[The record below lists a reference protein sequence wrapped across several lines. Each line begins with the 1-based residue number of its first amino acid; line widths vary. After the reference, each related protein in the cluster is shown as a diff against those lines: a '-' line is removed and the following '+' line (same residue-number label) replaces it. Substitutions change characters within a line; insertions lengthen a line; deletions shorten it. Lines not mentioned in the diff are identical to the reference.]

1 MNHKF
6 LLPLALMFLLL
17 PVTTQAEEDDFEEEV
32 AFLEIIQGYYNL
44 VESTHNLHANP
55 ESATILHLFTIQE
68 IYEERGE
75 AQRAIE
81 FLEETLKRTGNPTIR
96 SVIYGMLA
104 ELHEETGDPQKRLEL
119 LQTGLDEALSRMR

>member
-1 MNHKF
+1 MNHKV
-6 LLPLALMFLLL
+6 LLPLVLMFLLL
-17 PVTTQAEEDDFEEEV
+17 PVTIQAEEDDFEEEV
-32 AFLEIIQGYYNL
+32 AFLEIVQGYYNL
-44 VESTHNLHANP
+44 VESTHNLRANP

-75 AQRAIE
+75 AQRAIA
-81 FLEETLKRTGNPTIR
+81 FLEETLKRTVNPTIR
-96 SVIYGMLA
+96 SVLYSMLA

>member
-1 MNHKF
+1 MKHKF

-32 AFLEIIQGYYNL
+32 AFLEIVQGYYNI
-44 VESTHNLHANP
+44 VESTYNLHANP

-75 AQRAIE
+75 AQRAIA

-96 SVIYGMLA
+96 SVIHSMLI
-104 ELHEETGDPQKRLEL
+104 ELNEKTGDPQKRLEF
-119 LQTGLDEALSRMR
+119 LQTGLDEALSRLQ

>member
-1 MNHKF
+1 MKHKF

-32 AFLEIIQGYYNL
+32 AFLEIVQGYYNL
-44 VESTHNLHANP
+44 VESTRNLHANP

>member
-1 MNHKF
+1 MKHKF

-17 PVTTQAEEDDFEEEV
+17 PVTTLAEEDDFEEEV
-32 AFLEIIQGYYNL
+32 AFLEIVQGYYNL

-55 ESATILHLFTIQE
+55 ESAMILHLFTIQE

-96 SVIYGMLA
+96 SVIYSMLA

>member
-17 PVTTQAEEDDFEEEV
+17 PVTIQAEEDDFEEEV
-32 AFLEIIQGYYNL
+32 AFLEIVQGYYNL
-44 VESTHNLHANP
+44 VESTHNLHTNP

-75 AQRAIE
+75 AQRAIA

-96 SVIYGMLA
+96 SVLYSMLA

>member
-1 MNHKF
+1 MKHKF

-17 PVTTQAEEDDFEEEV
+17 PVTIQAEEDDFEEEV
-32 AFLEIIQGYYNL
+32 AFLEIVQGYYNL

-55 ESATILHLFTIQE
+55 ESAL
-68 IYEERGE
+68 Y
-75 AQRAIE
+75 
-81 FLEETLKRTGNPTIR
+81 
-96 SVIYGMLA
+96 SMLA

>member
-1 MNHKF
+1 
-6 LLPLALMFLLL
+6 MFMLL
-17 PVTTQAEEDDFEEEV
+17 PVTIQAEENDFEEEV
-32 AFLEIIQGYYNL
+32 AFLEIVQGYYNL

-96 SVIYGMLA
+96 SVIYSMLA